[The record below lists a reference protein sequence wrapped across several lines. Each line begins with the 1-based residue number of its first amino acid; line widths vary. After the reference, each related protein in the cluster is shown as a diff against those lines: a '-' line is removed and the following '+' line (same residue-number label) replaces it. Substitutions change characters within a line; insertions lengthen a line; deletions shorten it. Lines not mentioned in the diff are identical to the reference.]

1 MRFLKTVARRFKNGF
16 REGTTAKPKAKKA
29 TA

>member
-16 REGTTAKPKAKKA
+16 RSGTTAKKPAAKAE
-29 TA
+29 

>member
-16 REGTTAKPKAKKA
+16 RSGTTPKARVAAKA
-29 TA
+29 D